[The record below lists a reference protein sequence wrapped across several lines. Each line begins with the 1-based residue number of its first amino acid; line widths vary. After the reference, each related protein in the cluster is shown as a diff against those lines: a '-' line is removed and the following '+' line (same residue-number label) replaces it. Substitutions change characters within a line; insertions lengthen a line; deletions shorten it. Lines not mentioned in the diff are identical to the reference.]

1 MKNIEK
7 NSKNDIIS
15 NNRHFK
21 VILLNKIIYVW
32 YNLSYLLIISYVW
45 IKNINFI
52 SVYLLLSYIKYYS
65 IIVSWYLII
74 ICLVLKYI

>member
-21 VILLNKIIYVW
+21 VILLNKIIY
-32 YNLSYLLIISYVW
+32 L
-45 IKNINFI
+45 
-52 SVYLLLSYIKYYS
+52 
-65 IIVSWYLII
+65 
-74 ICLVLKYI
+74 